1 MKVLVTCVTC
11 MKEASER
18 FRTNG
23 TSIPVQVLSA
33 EMDDA
38 GVVYVSCNNGHKTAM
53 LHRNRK
59 HQILFE
65 SGCLALLDHYTN
77 EAVSSFSAALERTY
91 EFFIRVAYRK
101 LGVSSVLLESSW
113 KEVASLSERQFGAFV
128 LLYPVITCESF
139 GLPQKI
145 PKLRNKVI
153 HRGYIAR
160 SDEVFQYAET
170 VFSLIR
176 KIVQALNDKCS
187 VEMWA
192 EINEAAEVQ
201 RKAVRPGMEWAWTLR
216 TEFDLIQDLTFE
228 SWLNELKEQR
238 RG

>member
-1 MKVLVTCVTC
+1 MKAAAETLRAT
-11 MKEASER
+11 
-18 FRTNG
+18 G
-23 TSIPVQVLSA
+23 TSTSIQFLPA

-38 GVVYVSCNNGHKTAM
+38 GVVYVTCKNGHRTAM

-65 SGCLALLDHYTN
+65 SGCLALLDDYTN

-101 LGVSSVLLESSW
+101 LGVSSSLLKSSW
-113 KEVASLSERQFGAFV
+113 KEVATQSERQFGAFV
-128 LLYPVITCESF
+128 LLYPSVACESF
-139 GLPQKI
+139 KLPDKI

-160 SDEVFQYAET
+160 SDEVFGYART

-176 KIVQALNDKCS
+176 KIVGVLNDKCS
-187 VEMWA
+187 TEMWA
-192 EINEAAEVQ
+192 EINEAAETQ
-201 RKAVRPGMEWAWTLR
+201 RMAVPTGVEWTWTMR
-216 TEFDLIQDLTFE
+216 TEFDLAKGLTFE
-228 SWLNELKEQR
+228 SWLTELKEDR